1 MRIAA
6 GRAGS
11 FDSEPGGP
19 IGWRGMT
26 AVAKNIEREIRELAL
41 SDLLA
46 LHQSL
51 VVSIHDWQ

>member
-1 MRIAA
+1 
-6 GRAGS
+6 
-11 FDSEPGGP
+11 
-19 IGWRGMT
+19 MT